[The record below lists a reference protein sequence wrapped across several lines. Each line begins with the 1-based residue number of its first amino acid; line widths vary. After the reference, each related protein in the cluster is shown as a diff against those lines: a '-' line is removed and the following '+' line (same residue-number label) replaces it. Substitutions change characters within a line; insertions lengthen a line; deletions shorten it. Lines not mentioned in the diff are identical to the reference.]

1 MLFKNCFRR
10 HSRFILQYVQEALQS
25 FCYYT
30 NGSIFDL
37 SVSKK
42 ETFSTSWTHQTLTG
56 GKPGNNVYKLK
67 EEPHEI
73 DIFAQKV
80 GKLNQHFLH
89 VKRADVFQNL
99 NALWL

>member
-1 MLFKNCFRR
+1 MN
-10 HSRFILQYVQEALQS
+10 A
-25 FCYYT
+25 YT
-30 NGSIFDL
+30 TGSTTKLLLLYKWKHFAL